1 MKEKFEKCS
10 KKNLGYLFPP
20 MGIFWNFLWRFFL
33 FFLFRL
39 NTIILPSTVK
49 RRDEYFRSD
58 LINAFDLLINEKYP
72 LSCIPFTAAIVW
84 HNRNTYICIYI
95 YSFTPICL
103 ESEQRE
109 IDSIATSKPHFYWQ
123 SRMIWPHFVHFTADA
138 TNLFATAW
146 EITSAGNVF
155 VSTIV
160 TGHYY
165 KVQIQRKN
173 LERIFIARYTSVYL
187 RNEYY
192 NGFEQREN

>member
-1 MKEKFEKCS
+1 MRNARRKILDIYFHRWESFETFS
-10 KKNLGYLFPP
+10 EDSSS
-20 MGIFWNFLWRFFL
+20 FFSS
-33 FFLFRL
+33 L
-39 NTIILPSTVK
+39 NTIIRPSKGGTNV
-49 RRDEYFRSD
+49 FAAIH

-72 LSCIPFTAAIVW
+72 LSCIPFTVAIVW

-160 TGHYY
+160 TEHYY
-165 KVQIQRKN
+165 IKFRFR
-173 LERIFIARYTSVYL
+173 ERTWKRFS
-187 RNEYY
+187 
-192 NGFEQREN
+192 